1 MKLGMVLTPLVAV
14 TAAGWL
20 GMEGYYLATGKCL
33 LTSKDCSGDAAVA
46 APVLPGPTAAKP
58 DGCCPS
64 MSPVLE
70 TIPIALPTTGGSATS
85 SDASAAP
92 GAIRTCHKEEV
103 TDAAVA
109 PAAVRPT
116 AACAP
121 SDACSGG
128 KVPAATSPNSC
139 TPVDCPPSDDCVPGK
154 DCAPS
159 DDCVPSD
166 CAPGKAG
173 KTAAAKQATGLATP
187 AMDCEPTD
195 CDDQGGCCAGEVA
208 PVDTQAPTKR

>member
-92 GAIRTCHKEEV
+92 GAIRTGCDKG
-103 TDAAVA
+103 TLGAADGAVA

-128 KVPAATSPNSC
+128 KVPAATSPTSC
-139 TPVDCPPSDDCVPGK
+139 APTDCAPTDCPPS

-173 KTAAAKQATGLATP
+173 KTAKQATGLATP